1 MSEVEQRFHVE
12 NELRAIVVDDQT
24 VIEGYAAKFNERSQF
39 MGFYEEIDK
48 RAFDQSLAKQ
58 ENIYALYNHD
68 TDKLLGST
76 RNGTLELITD
86 DIGLRFKLTPK
97 ANTSYLKD
105 VKELIE
111 NGEIRGMSFGF
122 ISQDDDWTDDGE
134 FLLRTLKDVSL
145 KEITI
150 TPYPAYESSEV
161 ALRSKDKFTNELK
174 KREDLKLRNKL
185 ILETYL

>member
-1 MSEVEQRFHVE
+1 MSEVEQRFYVE
-12 NELRAIVVDDQT
+12 NELRTLTVDDKT

-39 MGFYEEIDK
+39 MGFYEQIDR
-48 RAFDQSLAKQ
+48 RAFDESLAEQ
-58 ENIYALYNHD
+58 ANIFALYNHNH
-68 TDKLLGST
+68 DKPLGST

-86 DIGLRFKLTPK
+86 DIGLRFKIIPK

-105 VKELIE
+105 VKELVD

-122 ISQDDDWTDDGE
+122 IAMEDDWKDEGGVSV
-134 FLLRTLKDVSL
+134 RTLKNVSL

-161 ALRSKDKFTNELK
+161 ALRSMNKFKDEIKNEQEA
-174 KREDLKLRNKL
+174 RQKL
-185 ILETYL
+185 ILATYL